1 MVTTV
6 THITARALLAGMV
19 LPVTVRE
26 QARAILQDI
35 EAGFAPFLV
44 NQSHALGVGM
54 VLGLQAADALSPE
67 LLKGLQNVFRAAQR
81 AMLDQLAAR
90 VVSNLHAPVLMDEKA
105 AFSAFHVRMT
115 KKEVEAVQG
124 GRYNEGWTEGAHAA
138 WFARSDL
145 ARAEVRPVNGACGAC
160 GHAVEEPT
168 ALPLVVPAYAGA

>member
-1 MVTTV
+1 MVTSV

-19 LPVTVRE
+19 LPATVRE

-67 LLKGLQNVFRAAQR
+67 LLKGLQNVFKAAQR
-81 AMLDQLAAR
+81 AMLDQLAAKAA
-90 VVSNLHAPVLMDEKA
+90 SSLHAPVLMDEKA

-160 GHAVEEPT
+160 GHPVEVPP
-168 ALPLVVPAYAGA
+168 ALPQAVPA